1 MLKNMKLVSRLHF
14 SLALLFGF
22 GILFGLVGFTQTSKM
37 SATMDDIYRKG
48 LTGGQLLTETSAA
61 GWKLHLGV
69 ANYAQAGVEQRKNTL
84 DAQSGLY
91 SALDESMKEY
101 IALTADPGNDDLLR
115 EFNAAYENFKTGS
128 AHYFELVDAGK
139 LPEAAELNA
148 GTVGVAAD
156 AMQKGIRALRD
167 HRLKVNEETEK
178 ETLSATTRMH
188 TILSLGGV
196 VAFFIVFFNV
206 RQFGLSISRPMDA
219 LRLGMIGVGKTGDFT
234 MRIPADNNNEIG
246 QAIHAY
252 NALISNLQ
260 GTLRTLL
267 GIVEQL
273 TQAAHS
279 SSGSAA
285 QVASSSLQQSEA
297 TAVIAATVE
306 EVTASINHVS
316 ESAKTAL
323 DITHRSGE
331 LCNQGGRIIN
341 ETATGI
347 MQISDTVRQTS
358 VTIETL
364 GQQSNHISSV
374 VQVIKEVADQ
384 TNLLALNAA
393 IEAARAGEQGRGFAV
408 VADEVRKLAERT
420 TKATE
425 EITQMIAT
433 LQKRANEAIVS
444 MGEAVVRVDAGVAL
458 AHQAGNA
465 IGQIEAEAGKV
476 IDVVDD
482 ISSRLEEQSIASNN
496 IAGHVESVAQM
507 TDSNSAAANETAQ
520 VANVLQDLANVMRE
534 TVSRFKV

>member
-22 GILFGLVGFTQTSKM
+22 GIIFGLVGFTQTSKM

-48 LTGGQLLTETSAA
+48 LTGGQLLAEGSASI
-61 GWKLHLGV
+61 WELNLGV
-69 ANYAQAGVEQRKNTL
+69 ANYAQAGADQRKNTL

-91 SALDESMKEY
+91 SALDQSMQKY

-115 EFNAAYENFKTGS
+115 EFNVAYENFKTGS

-139 LPEAAELNA
+139 LPEAAELNT
-148 GTVGVAAD
+148 GTIGVAAD
-156 AMQKGIRALRD
+156 AMQKGVRALHD
-167 HRLKVNEETEK
+167 HRLKVNEEIEK

-188 TILSLGGV
+188 TILVLGGL

-260 GTLRTLL
+260 ETLRTLL
-267 GIVEQL
+267 GIVEKL

-279 SSGSAA
+279 SSGSAS

-297 TAVIAATVE
+297 TAVIAATVG

-347 MQISDTVRQTS
+347 MQISDTVR
-358 VTIETL
+358 
-364 GQQSNHISSV
+364 
-374 VQVIKEVADQ
+374 
-384 TNLLALNAA
+384 
-393 IEAARAGEQGRGFAV
+393 
-408 VADEVRKLAERT
+408 
-420 TKATE
+420 
-425 EITQMIAT
+425 
-433 LQKRANEAIVS
+433 
-444 MGEAVVRVDAGVAL
+444 
-458 AHQAGNA
+458 
-465 IGQIEAEAGKV
+465 
-476 IDVVDD
+476 
-482 ISSRLEEQSIASNN
+482 
-496 IAGHVESVAQM
+496 
-507 TDSNSAAANETAQ
+507 
-520 VANVLQDLANVMRE
+520 
-534 TVSRFKV
+534 

>member
-188 TILSLGGV
+188 AILSLGGV